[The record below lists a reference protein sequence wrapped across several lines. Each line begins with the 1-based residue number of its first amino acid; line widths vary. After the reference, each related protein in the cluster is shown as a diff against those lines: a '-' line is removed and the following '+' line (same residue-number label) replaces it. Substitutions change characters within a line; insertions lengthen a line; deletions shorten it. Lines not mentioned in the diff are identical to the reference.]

1 MMEDS
6 LFTSTIYAVFS
17 RTKYKEPLKW
27 GIWAGRGLER
37 KIWVERLWIW
47 GVKVLC

>member
-6 LFTSTIYAVFS
+6 LFTIYTGFS

-27 GIWAGRGLER
+27 RIWAGRGSER
-37 KIWVERLWIW
+37 KIWV
-47 GVKVLC
+47 